1 MEFKEKNIIKKI
13 LIITSV
19 VFLTLSIFIAVLAM
33 TLKQSEE
40 TSSPNLS
47 VESKEESA
55 LESVSNVESIESIV
69 IDTDSSAVESV
80 EDTISNSYVSTE
92 ESAEIINHGWFINKY
107 GYTYLYED
115 SGYEQFNY
123 SNLTLNRYVDG
134 LNELVNLIP
143 ETTKIYNIVVPVSS
157 TFADIPREIYTED
170 NFYNKSQSA
179 FVSTVAS
186 KTNERINNIPIVELI
201 EEAYGGGE
209 EVFFRT
215 DKNWTSVGAYY
226 AYRAF
231 CEAEGISAY
240 ALNSFPKINA
250 GDYLGRF
257 YLATESV
264 EMLENPDEF
273 ICYLPMSTVNTTL
286 SVYDYGTVYTNY
298 ILCGNN
304 ATTNT
309 LYDIYVGRTAGR
321 YELNTT
327 SGGGNLLILG
337 DSSSYPMLSYLASH
351 YSKIDLIDPQYLDTT
366 LAEFL
371 KGRDYNAVISMCY
384 STNAT
389 SGDYMPAFNTIIGVT
404 ENNG

>member
-19 VFLTLSIFIAVLAM
+19 VFLTLSIFLAVLAM

-40 TSSPNLS
+40 TSYPNSS
-47 VESKEESA
+47 VESKNETSLENVSNVDSIESVTIDTESLGEESVEEVISNTEVSIEESA
-55 LESVSNVESIESIV
+55 DLS
-69 IDTDSSAVESV
+69 
-80 EDTISNSYVSTE
+80 
-92 ESAEIINHGWFINKY
+92 NHGWFINKY

-157 TFADIPREIYTED
+157 TFADIPREVYTKD

-179 FVSTVAS
+179 FVSTVAT
-186 KTNERINNIPIVELI
+186 KIDERINNIPIVELI
-201 EEAYGGGE
+201 EEAYNNGE

-231 CEAEGISAY
+231 CEQEGISAY
-240 ALNSFPKINA
+240 ALNSFPKINP

-273 ICYLPMSTVNTTL
+273 ICYLPMPTVNTTL
-286 SVYDYGTVYTNY
+286 SIYDYGTVYTNY
-298 ILCGNN
+298 ILCGN
-304 ATTNT
+304 
-309 LYDIYVGRTAGR
+309 
-321 YELNTT
+321 
-327 SGGGNLLILG
+327 
-337 DSSSYPMLSYLASH
+337 
-351 YSKIDLIDPQYLDTT
+351 
-366 LAEFL
+366 
-371 KGRDYNAVISMCY
+371 SMSPY
-384 STNAT
+384 
-389 SGDYMPAFNTIIGVT
+389 
-404 ENNG
+404 